1 MHQSINK
8 YKLVLYLFFFI
19 FLSSIFNFKFLENYQ
34 DKFSLK
40 TIHINGLSDEEKKNI
55 KIELDKLKNIN
66 IFKITDSKV
75 LEKLNKFKFIEKIY
89 VNKIIPSSLNIDVS
103 KTPIVGK
110 TLING
115 EQFYI
120 GKNGKFIK
128 SSQLIDKEDCASVFG
143 EFQIE
148 EYLKLQNTLH
158 IHEID
163 AKKIIKYYFY
173 KNKRWDLQFSNN
185 VTLMLPSKN
194 IEKSIIIYKKLLNND
209 KLINI
214 KIVDLRTANQIVLT
228 KKNEKF

>member
-8 YKLVLYLFFFI
+8 YKLFLYLFSFI
-19 FLSSIFNFKFLENYQ
+19 FLSSIFNFKFSENYQ

-40 TIHINGLSDEEKKNI
+40 TINISGLPDGEKKKI
-55 KIELDKLKNIN
+55 KIELNKLKNTN

-75 LEKLNKFKFIEKIY
+75 LEKLNKFNFLENIY
-89 VNKIIPSSLNIDVS
+89 VNKIIPSSISINVS

-128 SSQLIDKEDCASVFG
+128 SSHLVEKNDYASVFG
-143 EFQIE
+143 KFQME
-148 EYLKLQNTLH
+148 EYLKLLNSLDTY
-158 IHEID
+158 EINVNEI
-163 AKKIIKYYFY
+163 KKYYYY
-173 KNKRWDLQFSNN
+173 KNRRWDLQFSNN
-185 VTLMLPSKN
+185 ITLMLPSKN
-194 IEKSIIIYKKLLNND
+194 INKSIIIYKKLLEND
-209 KLINI
+209 KLLNV
-214 KIVDLRTANQIVLT
+214 KIVDLRVTNQIVLT